1 MKDLDILLIGHY
13 DLSCEELYDALK
25 GIGGNSGT
33 FRDFNLGF
41 VHYKE
46 KPYSLTGLYNELVY
60 PTDDRKQTIRLDN
73 TFSATISYLGSYL
86 NRHGLTFSYITSLN
100 DEPERLEKVFE
111 EYNVL
116 SVAVL
121 STLYVSVAPVL
132 EVIKRV
138 RRFSSKAKILLGGP
152 YVSTLVRTKSEH
164 EVKHIFN
171 NVIPADIYV
180 NSSQGEATLVKI
192 LSAIRAG
199 NSLEGI
205 ANIYYR
211 SGKDIVKNAVDPE
224 SNPLHDNMVNWNL
237 FEGDEKEFVNIRT
250 AISCPFA
257 CAFCGF
263 PENAG
268 KYQTVEVAL
277 VEQELNTLTRINPK
291 LKSIYFIDDTF
302 NVPPKRFTEMLK
314 MMIRNQ
320 YKFKWHSYIRCQFLD
335 EETAK
340 LLKEAGCEGAFLG
353 VESGSDTILKNMNK
367 KVTSGDYRRGIKLLK
382 NAGIVTFG
390 SFIIGFPG
398 ENLKTVLETS
408 RFIEETG
415 LDFFRAQL
423 WFCEHITP
431 IWRQRDTYSIE
442 GEGYE
447 WKHST
452 MNSKVACGIIDKM
465 FLNTKNSVW
474 LPQYDFDFE
483 NVWRVVHSGKTIEQ
497 TKQIVK
503 LFNEGIRS
511 KLIDPSIQNISEE
524 VIEKLTNEINQFE
537 VVS

>member
-41 VHYKE
+41 VHYND
-46 KPYSLTGLYNELVY
+46 KPYSLTGLYNELVS
-60 PTDDRKQTIRLDN
+60 PVDERKQTITLDN

-86 NRHGLTFSYITSLN
+86 NRHDLTFSYITSLN
-100 DEPERLEKVFE
+100 DEPDRLKKIFE
-111 EYNVL
+111 EYNVKT
-116 SVAVL
+116 VAVL

-132 EVIKRV
+132 EVISRIRK
-138 RRFSSKAKILLGGP
+138 FSSETKILLGGP
-152 YVSTLVRTKSEH
+152 YVSTLVRTKTEL

-192 LSAIRAG
+192 LYALRDG
-199 NSLEGI
+199 NSLEAI

-211 SGKDIVKNAVDPE
+211 SGKDIIKNQVDPE
-224 SNPLHDNMVNWNL
+224 ANPLHDNMVNWDL
-237 FEGDEKEFVNIRT
+237 FKGDEKEFVNIRT

-268 KYQTVEVAL
+268 KYQTVEVEL
-277 VEQELNTLTRINPK
+277 VEKELNTLTSINPK

-314 MMIRNQ
+314 MMIRNK

-335 EETAK
+335 EETAT

-353 VESGSDTILKNMNK
+353 VESGSDIILKNMNK
-367 KVTSGDYRRGIKLLK
+367 KVTSADYRRGIRLLK

-408 RFIEETG
+408 KFIEETG

-431 IWRQRDTYSIE
+431 IWRQRTVYSIE

-447 WKHST
+447 WKHAT

-483 NVWRVVHSGKTIEQ
+483 NVWRVVHSGKTIDQ
-497 TKQIVK
+497 TKKLVR

-511 KLIDPSIQNISEE
+511 KLIDPSSKNISHD

-537 VVS
+537 VAI